1 MLHGMPDANRIPQ
14 IALGFRAASKAPK
27 ILAKTRHALALPRRS
42 LLYSQLSLFLYRDRS
57 RIGLGIW
64 MPGLW
69 QDVKVYVAH
78 CRATTTR
85 TGRIITAPIS
95 GNRPDYAD
103 PIDATRDRIEAA
115 SGIETTGGYCNERYE
130 EGGKNPRARL

>member
-1 MLHGMPDANRIPQ
+1 MPLRKHQRFLRRPGTLLHYHGGVPFIPSY
-14 IALGFRAASKAPK
+14 R
-27 ILAKTRHALALPRRS
+27 
-42 LLYSQLSLFLYRDRS
+42 LFLYRDRS

-85 TGRIITAPIS
+85 TGRTITAPRRLFTYFICDMS
-95 GNRPDYAD
+95 MMIVAIAKP
-103 PIDATRDRIEAA
+103 
-115 SGIETTGGYCNERYE
+115 GICVG
-130 EGGKNPRARL
+130 